1 MEVGIIMKE
10 EENVLRIL
18 KETRMA
24 IEKNDSFMIK
34 GLSNQTINTSSL
46 TQDADNIA
54 VAVIVYSLSKIIERQ
69 DYRQLP
75 GWKKFY
81 TNILLYMNKS
91 IKDIEN
97 KNYELF
103 RNDFKMIRGSIE
115 NLSGKLKRYIKEVL
129 RNAEINK
136 ASRLYEHGI
145 SMEQTASLLGVTLY
159 ELADYV
165 GRTGIPDAPENKTMN
180 TKERIKLA
188 MGMFQ

>member
-1 MEVGIIMKE
+1 MKE
-10 EENVLRIL
+10 EGNVLRVL
-18 KETRMA
+18 KETRTA
-24 IEKNDSFMIK
+24 IEKNDSFMLK
-34 GLSNQTINTSSL
+34 SLSNQTVNTSSL
-46 TQDADNIA
+46 TQDSDNIA

-81 TNILLYMNKS
+81 TNILLYMDKS
-91 IKDIEN
+91 IKDIES
-97 KNYELF
+97 KNYEMF
-103 RNDFKMIRGSIE
+103 RDDFKMIRGSIE
-115 NLSGKLKRYIKEVL
+115 NLSGKLKKYIKEVL

-145 SMEQTASLLGVTLY
+145 SMEQTANLLGVTLY

-165 GRTGIPDAPENKTMN
+165 GKTGIPDVPENKTMN

-188 MGMFQ
+188 MEIFE

>member
-1 MEVGIIMKE
+1 MKE
-10 EENVLRIL
+10 EDNVLRVL
-18 KETRMA
+18 KETRTA
-24 IEKNDSFMIK
+24 IEKNDSFMLK
-34 GLSNQTINTSSL
+34 SLSNQTVNTSSL
-46 TQDADNIA
+46 TQDSDNIA

-81 TNILLYMNKS
+81 TNILLYMDKS
-91 IKDIEN
+91 IKDIES
-97 KNYELF
+97 KNYEMF
-103 RNDFKMIRGSIE
+103 RDDFKMIRGSIE
-115 NLSGKLKRYIKEVL
+115 NLSGKLKKYIKEVL

-145 SMEQTASLLGVTLY
+145 SMEQTANLLGITLY

-165 GRTGIPDAPENKTMN
+165 GKTGISDVPENKTMN

-188 MGMFQ
+188 MEIFE

>member
-1 MEVGIIMKE
+1 ME
-10 EENVLRIL
+10 
-18 KETRMA
+18 
-24 IEKNDSFMIK
+24 
-34 GLSNQTINTSSL
+34 
-46 TQDADNIA
+46 
-54 VAVIVYSLSKIIERQ
+54 
-69 DYRQLP
+69 
-75 GWKKFY
+75 
-81 TNILLYMNKS
+81 
-91 IKDIEN
+91 
-97 KNYELF
+97 ELF

>member
-1 MEVGIIMKE
+1 MKE

>member
-1 MEVGIIMKE
+1 MKE

-18 KETRMA
+18 RETRA
-24 IEKNDSFMIK
+24 ALEKNDSFILK
-34 GLSNQTINTSSL
+34 NLSNQTINTSSL
-46 TQDADNIA
+46 TQDSDNIA

-69 DYRQLP
+69 DYRQLS
-75 GWKKFY
+75 GWNVFYKK
-81 TNILLYMNKS
+81 ILLFLDKS
-91 IKDIEN
+91 IEDIE
-97 KNYELF
+97 KKEFERF
-103 RNDFKMIRGSIE
+103 REDFKTIRGSID
-115 NLSGKLKRYIKEVL
+115 NLSGKLKKYIKEVL

-145 SMEQTASLLGVTLY
+145 SMEQTANLLGVTLY

-188 MGMFQ
+188 MEMFE